1 MWPAGKDGGRRVAE
15 PLSEHGVGRRVDQT
29 IRRPAEGQD
38 AGGVM
43 PRRSRSQRAVIA
55 GSSLGRARRVVRE
68 CVDEYRD
75 ELDASCARWA
85 ACRPSLLGLFPMRP
99 SLRF

>member
-1 MWPAGKDGGRRVAE
+1 VAAGKDGGRRVAE
-15 PLSEHGVGRRVDQT
+15 SLSEHGVGRRVDQT
-29 IRRPAEGQD
+29 IGRAEGQD

-85 ACRPSLLGLFPMRP
+85 ACLPSLFGLFPMRP
-99 SLRF
+99 GLRF